1 MKKTASVQMVDSSIA
16 RRDKKGPVQSFHL
29 RRSARNLEELCFL
42 AFAWGREER
51 GADPTDVTE
60 RISNLYQI

>member
-29 RRSARNLEELCFL
+29 RGRSARVASFSLSL
-42 AFAWGREER
+42 GGGER

>member
-29 RRSARNLEELCFL
+29 RAALLEELSFSL
-42 AFAWGREER
+42 SLGEER

-60 RISNLYQI
+60 RISNLYLI